1 MIDHVGLGVSDLEES
16 KTFYQQALGPLGYQ
30 LLIEREGS
38 AGFGRNAKPDLLLA
52 AVCGVGPR
60 GGV

>member
-16 KTFYQQALGPLGYQ
+16 KAFYQQALGPLDYQ

-52 AVCGVGPR
+52 AIC
-60 GGV
+60 

>member
-1 MIDHVGLGVSDLEES
+1 VIDHVGLGVSDLEGS
-16 KTFYQQALGPLGYQ
+16 KAFYQQALGPLGYQ

-52 AVCGVGPR
+52 AGCGVGSC